1 MAFVICEPCVD
12 VKDTACVKVCP
23 VDCIYDFDGERQL
36 YIHPVE
42 CIDCGACQPECPVQ
56 AIFPLSDVP
65 GQWSSYIE
73 KNAKIF
79 ETHTIAPKIASGDA
93 AEATPETRGGS
104 DGVASP
110 VSSADVAA
118 LQRLLRDV
126 AARTITANDA
136 LEQTVSA
143 LGKLGVR
150 VV

>member
-36 YIHPVE
+36 YINPSE

-65 GQWSSYIE
+65 GQWASYVD

-79 ETHTIAPKIASGDA
+79 ETRSLAPNAASADA
-93 AEATPETRGGS
+93 ETAPAPGGS
-104 DGVASP
+104 DGVAAP
-110 VSSADVAA
+110 VASGDVAA
-118 LQRLLRDV
+118 LQSLLRDV
-126 AARTITANDA
+126 AAKRTSPNDA
-136 LEQTVSA
+136 LERTVAA
-143 LGKLGVR
+143 LEKLGVK